1 MLLLTI
7 QGSGEA
13 SGNGLYSTSVLMLC
27 LLCSGPPDYVSTS
40 LQCPGPELRK
50 GAVFVTAW
58 SFIPVVSVTQE
69 VEEGE

>member
-1 MLLLTI
+1 
-7 QGSGEA
+7 
-13 SGNGLYSTSVLMLC
+13 VL
-27 LLCSGPPDYVSTS
+27 SPPDYVSTS

-58 SFIPVVSVTQE
+58 SFIPAVSVTQE